1 MMTLAVIVFGGIVTV
16 NYTLDPGH
24 VYHGQEYINK
34 VIAGIREGYHVEG
47 ISDIDERLYKL
58 RFAELHQGETF
69 DYLAMGSSRIMTVSK
84 DVMHGRSF
92 LNLSISSC
100 QIEEIVAFYQICKD
114 FNIHYSNVLIPAD
127 PSLFNGH
134 YIDDR
139 WKCLGD
145 YVNEFMG
152 EDVTGSKLDWDIVW
166 NLFSVSYF
174 RTALRSCLAGNQELK
189 YVKTATNDGATFR
202 TDGSFTWERPVREA
216 PQSVIEEKAHTTHFH
231 LYKDFYD
238 ISEKRVALFTKL
250 LERMK
255 ADGIKIHLV
264 RSPFHP
270 VFYKKL
276 LKLKGATDAFDFVD
290 RYAKENNIQLISSF
304 NPLDEGLN
312 ESDFYDGPHVRK
324 EVMDKIIER
333 EVNTGRTPK
342 KQEPHFQ

>member
-1 MMTLAVIVFGGIVTV
+1 MTTLMVIVFGGIPTV
-16 NYTLDPGH
+16 NYILDPGH
-24 VYHGQEYINK
+24 VYHGHEYIDK
-34 VIAGIREGYHVEG
+34 VITGIKEGYYVEG

-58 RFAELHQGETF
+58 RFAELHQGESF
-69 DYLAMGSSRIMTVSK
+69 DYLALGSSRIMTVSE
-84 DVMHGRSF
+84 DIMHGRTF

-114 FNIHYSNVLIPAD
+114 FKIHYSNVLIPVD

-152 EDVTGSKLDWDIVW
+152 EDVTGSKLDWDIIW

-174 RTALRSCLAGNQELK
+174 RTALRSCIDGDKELK
-189 YVKTATNDGATFR
+189 YVKTATNEGATFR
-202 TDGSFTWERPVREA
+202 TDGSFTWQRAVREA
-216 PQSVIEEKAHTTHFH
+216 PQSIIDEKAHTTHFH
-231 LYKDFYD
+231 LYKDYYD
-238 ISEKRVALFTKL
+238 ISKKRVALFTKL

-255 ADGIKIHLV
+255 ADGIKIHFV
-264 RSPFHP
+264 CSPFHP

-276 LKLKGATDAFDFVD
+276 LQLKGARDAFDYVD
-290 RYAKENNIQLISSF
+290 RYAKENNIPLIGSF
-304 NPLDEGLN
+304 NPADEGLT

-324 EVMDKIIER
+324 EIMDKIIER
-333 EVNTGRTPK
+333 EL
-342 KQEPHFQ
+342 F

>member
-1 MMTLAVIVFGGIVTV
+1 MKRFVCYMMTLTVIVFGGIATI

-24 VYHGQEYINK
+24 VYHAQKYIDK
-34 VIAGIREGYHVEG
+34 VIAGIREGYQVEG

-69 DYLAMGSSRIMTVSK
+69 DFLALGSSRIMTVSQ
-84 DVMHGRSF
+84 DIMHGNTF

-100 QIEEIVAFYQICKD
+100 QIEELIAFYQICKD
-114 FNIHYSNVLIPAD
+114 YNIHFSNVLIPAD
-127 PSLFNGH
+127 PSLFNEH

-152 EDVTGSKLDWDIVW
+152 EDVTGSRLDWDVVW

-174 RTALRSCLAGNQELK
+174 RTSLRSCIANNTELK
-189 YVKTATNDGATFR
+189 YVKTTTNDGATFR
-202 TDGSFTWERPVREA
+202 TDGSFTWQRPVREA
-216 PQSVIEEKAHTTHFH
+216 PQKVIEEKAHTMHFH

-250 LERMK
+250 LERIK
-255 ADGIKIHLV
+255 ADDVKLYLV

-276 LKLKGATDAFDFVD
+276 LNLKGAREAFDFVKN
-290 RYAKENNIQLISSF
+290 YAKENDIPLIGSY
-304 NPLDEGLN
+304 NPADEGLDG
-312 ESDFYDGPHVRK
+312 SDFYDGPHVRK
-324 EVMDKIIER
+324 EVMDRIVER
-333 EVNTGRTPK
+333 EL
-342 KQEPHFQ
+342 F

>member
-1 MMTLAVIVFGGIVTV
+1 MMTLAVIVFGGIATV
-16 NYTLDPGH
+16 NYIVDPGH
-24 VYHGQEYINK
+24 VYHGQEYIDK
-34 VIAGIREGYHVEG
+34 VITGIREGYHVEG

-69 DYLAMGSSRIMTVSK
+69 EYLALGSSRIMTVSE
-84 DVMHGRSF
+84 DIMHGRSF

-100 QIEEIVAFYQICKD
+100 QIEEIIAFYQICKD

-174 RTALRSCLAGNQELK
+174 RTALRSCIGGNKELK
-189 YVKTATNDGATFR
+189 YVKTATNDGGTFR
-202 TDGSFTWERPVREA
+202 TDGSFTWGRPVREA
-216 PQSVIEEKAHTTHFH
+216 TQSIVDEKAHTTHFH
-231 LYKDFYD
+231 LYKDYYD

-250 LERMK
+250 LERIK

-264 RSPFHP
+264 CSPFHP

-276 LKLKGATDAFDFVD
+276 LQLKGARDAFEFVD
-290 RYAKENNIQLISSF
+290 SYSKENNIPLIGSF
-304 NPLDEGLN
+304 NPADEKLIG
-312 ESDFYDGPHVRK
+312 SDFYDGPHVRK
-324 EVMDKIIER
+324 EVMDKIVER
-333 EVNTGRTPK
+333 EL
-342 KQEPHFQ
+342 F